1 MEIIGRLIM
10 DLLMI
15 GVSFCW
21 GCKIGME
28 YMEKKAKENEKNE
41 EGNT

>member
-1 MEIIGRLIM
+1 MEIIARLIV

-15 GVSFCW
+15 GISFCW